1 MKDKKTIFGLVFIL
15 ILTSLIYI
23 PSLNGDFIFDDFN
36 NIVYNYRILI
46 KDLKPISIMQVLTCT
61 KGGVRPLAHLSFALN
76 YYFFGVNPF
85 YFHLINLIFHLL
97 NIILVFFVVKNIWER
112 FEEEEN
118 SKLAALISSLFFAAA
133 TIQTSAVSYI
143 VQRMALGMTLFSL
156 LSILLFLKKKY
167 FYSSVSILLA
177 FGFKENAILVFPII
191 FFLYWIESGKNKK
204 VLISGITV
212 FAILAALILSPY
224 GFNLSEY
231 FKNGYKFKDFTMWER
246 VLTEPRVIFH
256 YLSLIIFPY
265 FKRFAINYNY
275 PLSESII
282 SPFTTILSLIG
293 ILFLIVF
300 AFICKRKY
308 ISFFAGFFLISLSL
322 ENSFLPLDIAY
333 EHRMYFPMVALS
345 AITGYIFVKF
355 LRTKWVPLTIIILV
369 IFSTINT
376 FKRNLQY
383 RDYIS
388 ILQQD
393 LSLYPHNVRALYNM
407 FVMKLK
413 KGEKEEAIKYLK
425 LCMKNNPTVY
435 NVYSSYA
442 DYIANKNSIEDA
454 IKYLVD
460 ILEKK
465 TKIDKPH
472 LIMWKIAKLYER
484 NRDDKNA
491 LKWYSNAMKKYP
503 KSIKIRRD
511 FGLFLF
517 NNGNRYYGYLNM
529 AKAYELDNYNP
540 LTVFYLAKMTKVLK
554 MNDKFNFF
562 SNFYKLLYQEGRYY
576 NLPKP
581 DF

>member
-1 MKDKKTIFGLVFIL
+1 MKDKKTIYGLIFIL
-15 ILTSLIYI
+15 VLTSLIYI

-112 FEEEEN
+112 FEEKEN
-118 SKLAALISSLFFAAA
+118 SKLAALISSLFFATA

-167 FYSSVSILLA
+167 FYSFVSILLA

-191 FFLYWIESGKNKK
+191 YFLYWIETGKNKK

-212 FAILAALILSPY
+212 FAILAAIILSPY
-224 GFNLSEY
+224 GFNLFEY

-246 VLTEPRVIFH
+246 GLTEPRVIFH
-256 YLSLIIFPY
+256 YLSLIILPY

-275 PLSESII
+275 PLSESIF
-282 SPFTTILSLIG
+282 SPFTTILSIIG
-293 ILFLIVF
+293 ILFSIVF
-300 AFICKRKY
+300 TFICKRKY
-308 ISFFAGFFLISLSL
+308 ISFFTGFFLISLSL

-345 AITGYIFVKF
+345 AIAGYIFVKF
-355 LRTKWVPLTIIILV
+355 LRTKWVPLTIVFLIL
-369 IFSTINT
+369 FGTINT

-454 IKYLVD
+454 IKYLVG

-472 LIMWKIAKLYER
+472 LIMWKIAKLYEKEG
-484 NRDDKNA
+484 DDKNA

-540 LTVFYLAKMTKVLK
+540 LTVFYLAKMTKLLK